1 MIYKVRVQYQNGE
14 DMKGKKK
21 TITVYIPKE
30 QDKWLTDMAE
40 LNDRPKS
47 YFVQLALDKLI
58 EILGGY

>member
-1 MIYKVRVQYQNGE
+1 
-14 DMKGKKK
+14 MKGKKK